1 MLEKNDIGLFPQT
14 VSCIFDTLMSNTLN
28 KSPVERAFHLLMFKI
43 QFPSSVK
50 RLLLMGLLLVLVCFL
65 PQKALALVPNSFVL
79 FDLSQ
84 ASNSVS
90 IVEEAP
96 VHPQKTLDYALTQ
109 SVVGQGTYFFPKT
122 TSQLDYILNDV
133 EEGGIAKP
141 PLVLFYGK
149 STPNQDAT
157 VFIDTLIRRQ
167 WPVVLLPHPFAT
179 LDAKKQWDAEFKVL
193 WGRYRSLMEER
204 LGTSQLSVLDTALA
218 GSLTVANP
226 FPMKRLAT
234 GCDLYTLP
242 NPFIHC
248 GSGLEPLRFVLPL
261 PPKPVS
267 KNTGSKPLSKTTP
280 SPLPTKVIASN
291 SSTSTPIVPV
301 NLKPSYDVLKRLYDL
316 ANQWK
321 SWVVVKSI
329 QDRYLP
335 FEEEASNYEQE
346 YNALE
351 TDVWQRMQ
359 AFEFLGKNV
368 NKVQYAEQMNQI
380 QTQMDALKPLR
391 KNRDYK
397 EYRQKSKALITE
409 LMLIKQKLL
418 FPNLPNQI
426 HGVWFDRGSMV
437 SLGNAESLKIRLS
450 QLARA
455 GMTDIF
461 VETINAGFP
470 VYPNS
475 IMQPVQNPLIKDWDP
490 LATAVQEGH
499 ALGLRVH
506 AWVWCF
512 AVGNTRHNR
521 IMGWSSEEKGPVLSL
536 ARLKTQELLMNDG
549 SSVPKGQHEYWLDPA
564 SYDAQQFLVDWYT
577 EIVDRYAVDGLQLDY
592 IRYPFQSTTQRAG
605 YNPLSLYNF
614 YQATGLRPTPENQD
628 LFDKWKIE
636 NVSRFVAKV
645 NKTLKSKK
653 PDLILSAAVF
663 ALPTQERLKAI
674 QQDWETWSK
683 RGWIDWLIPMAYTE
697 NTVAFNQQITRMK
710 QSLKPTR
717 ILLVSGVGLNKLEG
731 AQRIERSE
739 QLHKNGLSGWTWFA
753 NAHLD
758 ANTLSVLPLT
768 TQQIPYGGKYLTS
781 TGKALALYASLLR
794 QTFGVTNAEEAQ
806 VLQFWDE
813 FSTYVEVRKLEGFPP
828 TFVQQNW
835 VPLLS
840 ETQRLVNLRFS
851 SVPAL
856 KQWLNSELDRLDAQM
871 RWKTWSI

>member
-1 MLEKNDIGLFPQT
+1 MD
-14 VSCIFDTLMSNTLN
+14 CIFDTLL
-28 KSPVERAFHLLMFKI
+28 KSPLERAFHIVIFKI
-43 QFPSSVK
+43 SFLTKLK
-50 RLLLMGLLLVLVCFL
+50 RLLPIGLLLLLACFL
-65 PQKALALVPNSFVL
+65 PHKALALVPNSFVL

-84 ASNSVS
+84 ATSSTTS
-90 IVEEAP
+90 IEEVP
-96 VHPQKTLDYALTQ
+96 LHPQKTLDYALTH
-109 SVVGQGTYFFPKT
+109 SVVGQGTYFFPKSV
-122 TSQLDYILNDV
+122 SQFDYILNDV
-133 EEGGIAKP
+133 QEGGIAKP
-141 PLVLFYGK
+141 PLVLLYGK
-149 STPNQDAT
+149 NSPDESAMIF
-157 VFIDTLIRRQ
+157 VDTLIRRP
-167 WPVVLLPHPFAT
+167 WPVVLVAHPFAT
-179 LDAKKQWDAEFKVL
+179 IDTKKQWEAEFKLL
-193 WGRYRSLMEER
+193 WGRYRSFMEDR

-226 FPMKRLAT
+226 FPVKRLST

-242 NPFIHC
+242 SPFIYC
-248 GSGLEPLRFVLPL
+248 GSGLPPLGFVSPIQ
-261 PPKPVS
+261 PKPIS
-267 KNTGSKPLSKTTP
+267 KNAPKKEASKYPIKST
-280 SPLPTKVIASN
+280 SSNLPRKVIPTNTTLATSSVKAS
-291 SSTSTPIVPV
+291 TK
-301 NLKPSYDVLKRLYDL
+301 LKPSYDVLKRLYDL

-321 SWVVVKSI
+321 SMMVVKSI
-329 QDRYLP
+329 QECYAP

-346 YNALE
+346 YNSLE

-368 NKVQYAEQMNQI
+368 DKIQYAEQMNQI
-380 QTQMDALKPLR
+380 QSHMDALKPLR
-391 KNRDYK
+391 KTRDYK
-397 EYRQKSKALITE
+397 EYRQKSKALIIE
-409 LMLIKQKLL
+409 LMFMKQKLL
-418 FPNLPNQI
+418 FPNMPNQI
-426 HGVWFDRGSMV
+426 HGVWFDRGSIV
-437 SLGNAESLKIRLS
+437 SLGNSENLKIRLS

-470 VYPNS
+470 VYSNS
-475 IMQPVQNPLIKDWDP
+475 IMQPIQNPLIKDWDP
-490 LATAVQEGH
+490 LLTAVNEGH

-521 IMGWSSEEKGPVLSL
+521 ILGLPSDDRGPLLNMV
-536 ARLKTQELLMNDG
+536 RFENQQLLMNDG
-549 SSVPKGQHEYWLDPA
+549 SEVPKGQHEYWLDPA
-564 SYDAQQFLVDWYT
+564 SYDAQEFLVDWYA

-605 YNPLSLYNF
+605 YNSLSLYNF
-614 YQATGLRPTPENQD
+614 YQATGLRPTSENQEA
-628 LFDKWKIE
+628 FDRWKIE
-636 NVSRFVAKV
+636 NISRFVSKV
-645 NKTLKSKK
+645 NKTLKAKK
-653 PDLILSAAVF
+653 SDLILSAAVF
-663 ALPTQERLKAI
+663 PLPTQDRLKAI

-697 NTVAFNQQITRMK
+697 NTVAFNQQITQMK

-717 ILLVSGVGLNKLEG
+717 TLLVSGVGLHKLEG

-739 QLHKNGLSGWTWFA
+739 QLHKNGVSGWTWFA

-758 ANTLSVLPLT
+758 ANTLNILPLT
-768 TQQIPYGGKYLTS
+768 TQQLPYGGKYLTS
-781 TGKALALYASLLR
+781 TGKALGLYASLLR
-794 QTFGVTNAEEAQ
+794 QTFSSPNAEEAQ

-828 TFVQQNW
+828 VFVQQNW

-856 KQWLNSELDRLDAQM
+856 KQWLNGELDRLDAQM

>member
-1 MLEKNDIGLFPQT
+1 MFKIFFPTLLKRLFIIGLFLW
-14 VSCIFDTLMSNTLN
+14 VASFFS
-28 KSPVERAFHLLMFKI
+28 
-43 QFPSSVK
+43 
-50 RLLLMGLLLVLVCFL
+50 
-65 PQKALALVPNSFVL
+65 QKAWALVPNSFVL

-84 ASNSVS
+84 ASQV
-90 IVEEAP
+90 IAGFEEAP
-96 VHPQKTLDYALTQ
+96 VHPQKTLDYVLTQ
-109 SVVGQGTYFFPKT
+109 SVVGQGTYFFPKSS
-122 TSQLDYILNDV
+122 SQLDYILNDV

-149 STPNQDAT
+149 NTPDEGVLIFVN
-157 VFIDTLIRRQ
+157 TLIRRQ
-167 WPVVLLPHPFAT
+167 WPVVLVPHPFAT
-179 LDAKKQWDAEFKVL
+179 TDAKKQWDAEFKVL

-226 FPMKRLAT
+226 FPVKRLVT

-242 NPFIHC
+242 NPFMYC
-248 GSGLEPLRFVLPL
+248 GAGLAPLSFIQPP

-267 KNTGSKPLSKTTP
+267 KLDPKKIVAKRASSL
-280 SPLPTKVIASN
+280 LPTKVVPANTAISPPKA
-291 SSTSTPIVPV
+291 PV
-301 NLKPSYDVLKRLYDL
+301 NFKPNYDVLKRLYDL

-321 SWVVVKSI
+321 SLAVVKSI
-329 QDRYLP
+329 QERYDP

-368 NKVQYAEQMNQI
+368 DKLQYAEQMNLI
-380 QTQMDALKPLR
+380 QSQMDALKPLR
-391 KNRDYK
+391 KSRDYK

-437 SLGNAESLKIRLS
+437 SLGNAESLKIRLA

-470 VYPNS
+470 IYPNS
-475 IMQPVQNPLIKDWDP
+475 IMQPIQNPLIKDWDP

-512 AVGNTRHNR
+512 AVGNIRHNR
-521 IMGWSSEEKGPVLSL
+521 ILGWSSEEKGPVLSL
-536 ARLKTQELLMNDG
+536 GRLENQQLLMNDG

-564 SYDAQQFLVDWYT
+564 SYDAQQFLADWYA

-592 IRYPFQSTTQRAG
+592 IRYPFQSSTQRAG

-614 YQATGLRPTPENQD
+614 YQATGLRPTSENQGA
-628 LFDKWKIE
+628 FDRWKIE

-645 NKTLKSKK
+645 NKTLKLKK

-663 ALPTQERLKAI
+663 ALPTQDRLKAI

-697 NTVAFNQQITRMK
+697 NTVAFNQQIIRMK

-717 ILLVSGVGLNKLEG
+717 TLLVSGVGLHKLEG

-739 QLHKNGLSGWTWFA
+739 QLHKNGVSGWTWFA

-758 ANTLSVLPLT
+758 SNTLTVLPLT
-768 TQQIPYGGKYLTS
+768 TQQVPYGGKYLTS
-781 TGKALALYASLLR
+781 TGKALSLYTSLLR
-794 QTFGVTNAEEAQ
+794 QTFGSPNAEEAQ

-813 FSTYVEVRKLEGFPP
+813 FATYVEVRKLEGFPS

-835 VPLLS
+835 MPLLS

-856 KQWLNSELDRLDAQM
+856 KQWLNSELDRLDAQV

>member
-1 MLEKNDIGLFPQT
+1 
-14 VSCIFDTLMSNTLN
+14 
-28 KSPVERAFHLLMFKI
+28 MFKI
-43 QFPSSVK
+43 SFPTLLK
-50 RLLLMGLLLVLVCFL
+50 RLLLIGLFFWVTCFFS
-65 PQKALALVPNSFVL
+65 QKALALIPNSFVL

-84 ASNSVS
+84 VS
-90 IVEEAP
+90 SSPLLAEEAP

-109 SVVGQGTYFFPKT
+109 SVVGQGTYFFPKS
-122 TSQLDYILNDV
+122 TSQFDYILNDV

-141 PLVLFYGK
+141 PLILFYGK
-149 STPNQDAT
+149 STPNPDVS
-157 VFIDTLIRRQ
+157 VFVDTLIRRQ

-179 LDAKKQWDAEFKVL
+179 LDVKKQWDVEFKVL

-226 FPMKRLAT
+226 FPVKRLST

-242 NPFIHC
+242 NPFIYC
-248 GSGLEPLRFVLPL
+248 GSGLAPLRFVLPA
-261 PPKPVS
+261 PPKPLPNS
-267 KNTGSKPLSKTTP
+267 PKIGAKPLAKTT
-280 SPLPTKVIASN
+280 SPKLPHKVVH
-291 SSTSTPIVPV
+291 TSTTTAIGVVNPPV
-301 NLKPSYDVLKRLYDL
+301 KLKPSYDVLKRLYDL

-321 SWVVVKSI
+321 SLAVVKSI
-329 QDRYLP
+329 QERYAP
-335 FEEEASNYEQE
+335 FEEEANDYEQE

-368 NKVQYAEQMNQI
+368 DKLQYAEQMNLI
-380 QTQMDALKPLR
+380 QSQMDALKPLR
-391 KNRDYK
+391 KSRDYK

-426 HGVWFDRGSMV
+426 LGVWFDRGSMV
-437 SLGNAESLKIRLS
+437 SLGNAESLKIRLA

-490 LATAVQEGH
+490 LSTAVQEGH

-536 ARLKTQELLMNDG
+536 ARLENQQLLMNDG

-564 SYDAQQFLVDWYT
+564 SYDAQQFLVDWYA
-577 EIVDRYAVDGLQLDY
+577 EIVDRYAVDGVQLDY
-592 IRYPFQSTTQRAG
+592 IRYPFQSSTQRAG

-614 YQATGLRPTPENQD
+614 YQATGLRPTPENQGA
-628 LFDKWKIE
+628 FDRWKIE

-645 NKTLKSKK
+645 NKTLKAKK

-663 ALPTQERLKAI
+663 ALPTQDRLKAI

-717 ILLVSGVGLNKLEG
+717 TLLVSGVGLHKLEG

-739 QLHKNGLSGWTWFA
+739 QLHKNGVSGWTWFA
-753 NAHLD
+753 NTHLD

-768 TQQIPYGGKYLTS
+768 TQQVPYGGKYLTS
-781 TGKALALYASLLR
+781 TGKALSLYASLLR
-794 QTFGVTNAEEAQ
+794 QTFASPNAEEAQ

-828 TFVQQNW
+828 AFVQQNW
-835 VPLLS
+835 EPLLS

-856 KQWLNSELDRLDAQM
+856 KQWLNSELERLDAQM